1 VTHSPPRFPPIL
13 PGACVLAAALGVVPP
28 DGALAQTPARDSLLI
43 ERILDSLSVRER
55 AAQVVMPWIPGAY
68 TAFDDSAF
76 TVYQGWV
83 DSLRVGGIIISAGS
97 PLDVAARL
105 NRLQSRSRLPLLIA
119 ADLEAGTSSRLLGG
133 TPFPTNM
140 GVAAAGDEQDAYE
153 MGRITALEGRA
164 AGIHLAFAPVADV
177 NNNPANPIINTRSFG
192 EDPWLV
198 ARLVSATVRGLQDHG
213 MLATVKHFP
222 GHGDTDTDSHLALP
236 VIGAGWRR
244 LDSLE
249 LIPFRAAVEA
259 GAALVMAGHLALPQL
274 SRDSLRP
281 ATLDPGMLTGV
292 LRDSLGFGGAVVT
305 DALDMSG
312 VAGRYGPGPAAV
324 QAFLAGADL
333 LLQPADPRIAIEALA
348 SAVQAGQVS
357 RERLD
362 RSVRRILGL
371 KMQLGLFRRRTVPL
385 DSVPF
390 TVGSARFLA
399 TARDI
404 AQRSLVL
411 VSDSLGT
418 VDSLRAAPRR
428 IALITYGE
436 ENAGTVG
443 TRLANDLRTYGHTV
457 TTFRLWPASGVAS
470 HDSVRAL
477 VRTHP
482 YVILAISARVK
493 PWKGSV
499 GVSRPVA
506 ELMDALSRQRRTV
519 LVSFG
524 SPYLALQT
532 RHPRA
537 YLLAWTANALTEAAV
552 ARALAGRAPIT
563 GQLPVALPP
572 AWALGTGLHR

>member
-1 VTHSPPRFPPIL
+1 
-13 PGACVLAAALGVVPP
+13 
-28 DGALAQTPARDSLLI
+28 
-43 ERILDSLSVRER
+43 
-55 AAQVVMPWIPGAY
+55 
-68 TAFDDSAF
+68 
-76 TVYQGWV
+76 
-83 DSLRVGGIIISAGS
+83 
-97 PLDVAARL
+97 
-105 NRLQSRSRLPLLIA
+105 
-119 ADLEAGTSSRLLGG
+119 
-133 TPFPTNM
+133 
-140 GVAAAGDEQDAYE
+140 
-153 MGRITALEGRA
+153 
-164 AGIHLAFAPVADV
+164 
-177 NNNPANPIINTRSFG
+177 
-192 EDPWLV
+192 
-198 ARLVSATVRGLQDHG
+198 
-213 MLATVKHFP
+213 
-222 GHGDTDTDSHLALP
+222 
-236 VIGAGWRR
+236 
-244 LDSLE
+244 
-249 LIPFRAAVEA
+249 
-259 GAALVMAGHLALPQL
+259 
-274 SRDSLRP
+274 
-281 ATLDPGMLTGV
+281 
-292 LRDSLGFGGAVVT
+292 
-305 DALDMSG
+305 
-312 VAGRYGPGPAAV
+312 
-324 QAFLAGADL
+324 
-333 LLQPADPRIAIEALA
+333 
-348 SAVQAGQVS
+348 
-357 RERLD
+357 
-362 RSVRRILGL
+362 
-371 KMQLGLFRRRTVPL
+371 MQLGLFRRRTVPL